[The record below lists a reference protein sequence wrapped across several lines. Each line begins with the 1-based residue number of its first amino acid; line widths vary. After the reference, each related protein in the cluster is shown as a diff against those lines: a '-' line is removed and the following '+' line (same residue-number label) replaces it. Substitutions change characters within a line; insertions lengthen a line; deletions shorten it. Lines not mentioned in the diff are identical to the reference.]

1 MQELVPYR
9 ARVDR
14 RAFLNYPGFHG
25 GAYVYAYVED
35 TSERALEAAA
45 WDANQLVNPQPRVIL
60 EIADCA
66 RRIEL
71 EFEAGSAARQ
81 ANSLHKVDTLIEALV
96 AFRAGLAE
104 EFALYEEREADRQ
117 RRQDAA
123 QANGSGAV
131 VDTAPRRLRLRIR
144 G

>member
-1 MQELVPYR
+1 MEERVPYR

-35 TSERALEAAA
+35 TSERALEVAA

-60 EIADCA
+60 EIADCT

-71 EFEAGSAARQ
+71 EFEAGAAARQ

-104 EFALYEEREADRQ
+104 EFALHDEREVERQ
-117 RRQDAA
+117 RRQDAG

>member
-1 MQELVPYR
+1 MHELVPYR

-35 TSERALEAAA
+35 TSERALEPAA
-45 WDANQLVNPQPRVIL
+45 WDANQMVNPQPRVIL
-60 EIADCA
+60 ELADCS

-96 AFRAGLAE
+96 TFRAGLAE
-104 EFALYEEREADRQ
+104 EFALYDERERVQQQRQ
-117 RRQDAA
+117 EAT